1 MSYLGQVSKLVSFDA
16 HGGVKGQA
24 YYAEPATGQKVGGVV
39 LIHHMPGWDDWT
51 QEAAR
56 KLAHH
61 GFACIAPHLYFRELP
76 GSPDD
81 CAARARASGGV
92 SDDQVMGDVEGA
104 MKYLRAQGISNGK
117 VAVMGFCSGGR
128 QAYLAGGRLKGLDA
142 VVDCW
147 GGGVIE
153 DDPTQLTPERPIA
166 PIDLTKD
173 ISAPII
179 GIFGNE
185 DKRPSPDQVNRHEQI
200 LKDLGKT
207 YEFHRYDG
215 VGHGFFAAER
225 PAYKGEQATDGW
237 KKVYAFLDKNIGPRA
252 KAEG

>member
-1 MSYLGQVSKLVSFDA
+1 
-16 HGGVKGQA
+16 
-24 YYAEPATGQKVGGVV
+24 
-39 LIHHMPGWDDWT
+39 
-51 QEAAR
+51 
-56 KLAHH
+56 
-61 GFACIAPHLYFRELP
+61 
-76 GSPDD
+76 
-81 CAARARASGGV
+81 
-92 SDDQVMGDVEGA
+92 MGDVEGA